1 MEVLDE
7 QLQIVLGNW
16 ASPTGDETFSFSGK
30 HYQLERLDAQPK
42 PIQRPHPPLLI
53 GGAAGPLASRLAASY
68 ADQYNTVSAS
78 LDQVRER
85 HARIVQACERI
96 GREPI
101 PFSVMGPVVAGRD
114 DNDLRTRATRTAQFR
129 GMDADAILRDPPE
142 GWIVGTLEQVAAQ
155 LRELEQAGVS
165 RVLCQHMPH
174 DDLEFV
180 EILGRELA
188 PLVA

>member
-1 MEVLDE
+1 
-7 QLQIVLGNW
+7 
-16 ASPTGDETFSFSGK
+16 
-30 HYQLERLDAQPK
+30 
-42 PIQRPHPPLLI
+42 
-53 GGAAGPLASRLAASY
+53 
-68 ADQYNTVSAS
+68 
-78 LDQVRER
+78 
-85 HARIVQACERI
+85 
-96 GREPI
+96 
-101 PFSVMGPVVAGRD
+101 MGPVVAGRD